1 MPYALIVENLWKS
14 YSAGVRGCSA
24 RVWAL
29 RSCSLHVALGER
41 VAIVG
46 GPGAGKTTL
55 LQCIAGTR
63 KADAGQISAVLP
75 MRCLHLGEWSEQD
88 GRTFAPSLLLLDAVH
103 AGAIRYFRHG
113 SLVVTSRDVASVHG
127 HVDRV
132 LLLRDGRLTTLTR
145 TAARRVAEPNSAE
158 PSGPRAR

>member
-75 MRCLHLGEWSEQD
+75 MRCMHRGEWSEQD
-88 GRTFAPSLLLLDAVH
+88 ERTFAPSLFLLDAVD
-103 AGAIRYFRHG
+103 ASAIRSFRHG

-132 LLLRDGRLTTLTR
+132 LLLRDGRLTTVTR
-145 TAARRVAEPNSAE
+145 AAVRRVAEPKPAE
-158 PSGPRAR
+158 PHGSRAR

>member
-1 MPYALIVENLWKS
+1 MAYALVVENLWKS
-14 YSAGVRGCSA
+14 YTAGVRGCSA

-46 GPGAGKTTL
+46 SPGAGKTTL

-63 KADAGQISAVLP
+63 RADAGQISAALP
-75 MRCLHLGEWSEQD
+75 MRCGTLGEWCEQD
-88 GRTFAPSLLLLDAVH
+88 SRTFAPSLLLLDGVE
-103 AGAIRYFRHG
+103 AGAIRYFRQG

-132 LLLRDGRLTTLTR
+132 LLLRDGRLATLTR
-145 TAARRVAEPNSAE
+145 TAVRRVAEPRPAAPDGSHV
-158 PSGPRAR
+158 R